1 VVLTPNPRAH
11 ALYAD
16 KRNLIALSNDALL
29 ASWGASDA
37 DRAIVRAA
45 VPPTRLVEAQHA
57 EQLWAQRRQLFFK
70 PVAGYGSKATYRGD
84 KLTKR
89 VWSEILAGDFVAQAL
104 VAPSER
110 QIKVDGV
117 VTDLKFDLRA
127 YTYAGQVQL
136 LAARMYSG
144 QTTNF
149 RTEGGGFAPVVVLP
163 QRPPPAPLD
172 LLTQPTRHLF
182 FTGKGGV
189 GKTSLSTAVALY
201 LADSGKRVLLVSTD
215 SATNLDE
222 MLGVELQNTP
232 VTVPRVQGLSVLNI
246 DPDNAAEAYRQRVVA
261 QMAADATDAE
271 LATVREQ
278 LPGACTTEIASFD
291 EFASLLAD
299 PDQAWDH
306 LVFDTAPTGH
316 TLRLLSLPK
325 AWSGFL
331 AGNDRGASCLG
342 PHSGLKMQELRFK
355 AALDALSDPQQTT
368 VVLVTRPDA
377 GAIQEASRTSEELK
391 ALGLTN
397 QRLVVNG
404 VFHASTRADAIACAI
419 EDLGVQALNA
429 MPFNLQALPQD
440 QVPLRAF
447 DTVGLSALRALLGQG
462 SAPPAHALATPGRT
476 QGQGLD
482 ALVDALAQAGHGL
495 IMVMGKGGVGKTTV
509 AAALAV
515 GLVQRGNSV
524 HLSTTD
530 PAAHL
535 SVTLAGA
542 LPGLKVDRI
551 DPLVET
557 QRYVDK
563 IMAAK
568 GPKLDAQERALLL
581 EDLRSPCTEEV
592 AVFHAFAR
600 VVGEARSAFVVLDTA
615 PTGHSLL
622 LMDAT
627 GAYHRQ
633 MVRELEGQANSRIV
647 TPLMRLQDPSYT
659 KIILVTLP
667 ETTPV
672 SQAQALQ
679 TDLRRAK
686 IEPFAWVINK
696 SVLAA
701 GTQDPLL
708 GARLAG
714 EQAQLDRVTSGL
726 AKQTYLVP
734 WRATAPIG
742 LAELSALVHR
752 RAA

>member
-1 VVLTPNPRAH
+1 MLQVLVLGSGCSKCQATTDMLERVTKD
-11 ALYAD
+11 L
-16 KRNLIALSNDALL
+16 
-29 ASWGASDA
+29 G
-37 DRAIVRAA
+37 VA
-45 VPPTRLVEAQHA
+45 VKIKKITNHDQ
-57 EQLWAQRRQLFFK
+57 
-70 PVAGYGSKATYRGD
+70 
-84 KLTKR
+84 
-89 VWSEILAGDFVAQAL
+89 IQAL
-104 VAPSER
+104 GVYHTPAVM
-110 QIKVDGV
+110 VDGELV
-117 VTDLKFDLRA
+117 HSGGIPSHHAVALWLSPKPLE
-127 YTYAGQVQL
+127 L
-136 LAARMYSG
+136 LNHPS
-144 QTTNF
+144 
-149 RTEGGGFAPVVVLP
+149 
-163 QRPPPAPLD
+163 
-172 LLTQPTRHLF
+172 RHMF

-201 LADSGKRVLLVSTD
+201 LADIGKRVLLVSTD
-215 SATNLDE
+215 TATNLDE
-222 MLGVELQNTP
+222 MLGVELKNTP
-232 VTVPRVQGLSVLNI
+232 VAVPQVPGLSVLNI
-246 DPDNAAEAYRQRVVA
+246 DPGNAAEAYRQRVVA
-261 QMAADATDAE
+261 QMASDSTDAE

-278 LPGACTTEIASFD
+278 LSGACTTEIASFD
-291 EFASLLAD
+291 EFATLLSD
-299 PDQAWDH
+299 KDQALDH
-306 LVFDTAPTGH
+306 MIFDTAPTGH

-355 AALDALSDPQQTT
+355 AALDALSDPAQTT

-377 GAIQEASRTSEELK
+377 GAINEASRTSEELK
-391 ALGLTN
+391 ALGLSN

-404 VFHASTRADAIACAI
+404 VFHASVREDAIACAI
-419 EDLGVQALNA
+419 EDLGVQALAA
-429 MPFNLQALPQD
+429 MPMNLRVLPQD

-447 DTVGLSALRALLGQG
+447 DTVGLPALRALLGQG
-462 SAPPAHALATPGRT
+462 SAPLAARLTMAT
-476 QGQGLD
+476 TVQGLSLD
-482 ALVDALAQAGHGL
+482 ALADALTEAGHGL

-515 GLVQRGNSV
+515 GLVQRGKSV

-535 SVTLAGA
+535 SVTLAGQ

-568 GPKLDAQERALLL
+568 GPKLDAQEKALML

-600 VVGEARSAFVVLDTA
+600 VVSEARSAYVVLDTA

-633 MVRELEGQANSRIV
+633 MLREFEGQASNRLV
-647 TPLMRLQDPSYT
+647 TPLMRLQDPAYT

-679 TDLRRAK
+679 EDLRRAK

-701 GTQDPLL
+701 GTHDPLL
-708 GARLAG
+708 AGRLAG
-714 EQAQLDRVTSGL
+714 EQAQYDRVANGL
-726 AKQTYLVP
+726 SKQAYIVP
-734 WRATAPIG
+734 WRVKAPIG
-742 LAELSALVHR
+742 LKELSALV
-752 RAA
+752 AKPQPI

>member
-1 VVLTPNPRAH
+1 MMKVLVLGSGCSKCLATAAMIERVAHELGVALEIGKVTEREQIHGFGVHRTPAVAVDGQLVHSGGIPAHQAVVLW
-11 ALYAD
+11 
-16 KRNLIALSNDALL
+16 LSPKPLELL
-29 ASWGASDA
+29 K
-37 DRAIVRAA
+37 
-45 VPPTRLVEAQHA
+45 H
-57 EQLWAQRRQLFFK
+57 
-70 PVAGYGSKATYRGD
+70 
-84 KLTKR
+84 
-89 VWSEILAGDFVAQAL
+89 
-104 VAPSER
+104 PS
-110 QIKVDGV
+110 
-117 VTDLKFDLRA
+117 
-127 YTYAGQVQL
+127 
-136 LAARMYSG
+136 
-144 QTTNF
+144 
-149 RTEGGGFAPVVVLP
+149 
-163 QRPPPAPLD
+163 
-172 LLTQPTRHLF
+172 RHLF

-201 LADSGKRVLLVSTD
+201 LADSGKKVLLVSTD
-215 SATNLDE
+215 TATNLDE
-222 MLGVELQNTP
+222 MLGVELKNSP
-232 VTVPRVQGLSVLNI
+232 VPVPQVPGLSVLNI
-246 DPDNAAEAYRQRVVA
+246 DPDNAAEAYRQRVLA
-261 QMAADATDAE
+261 QMATDSSDSE

-278 LPGACTTEIASFD
+278 LSGACTTEIASFD
-291 EFASLLAD
+291 EFASLLSSD
-299 PDQAWDH
+299 DQAWDH
-306 LVFDTAPTGH
+306 IIFDTAPTGH

-331 AGNDRGASCLG
+331 AGNDHGASCLG
-342 PHSGLKMQELRFK
+342 PHSGLKMQELRFQ
-355 AALDALSDPQQTT
+355 AALKSLSDPSQTT

-377 GAIQEASRTSEELK
+377 GAIAEAARTSEELQV
-391 ALGLTN
+391 LGLSN

-404 VFHASTRADAIACAI
+404 VFHASAREDAIACAI
-419 EDLGVQALNA
+419 EELGTQALAA
-429 MPFNLQALPQD
+429 MPPQLQALPQD

-447 DTVGLSALRALLGQG
+447 DMVGLGALRAFLQAPAATEARAAVPGQG
-462 SAPPAHALATPGRT
+462 SSPAPASTVPSADTGREQCPAQSLTPSITPDHGLAALA
-476 QGQGLD
+476 
-482 ALVDALAQAGHGL
+482 DALAQAGHGL

-515 GLVQRGNSV
+515 GLVQRGKSV

-535 SVTLAGA
+535 TFTLAGE

-551 DPLVET
+551 DPIVET

-568 GPKLDAQERALLL
+568 GPQLDAQEKALML

-600 VVGEARSAFVVLDTA
+600 VVSEARSAFVVLDTA

-633 MVRELEGQANSRIV
+633 MLRAFEGQAHQRLV
-647 TPLMRLQDPSYT
+647 TPLMRLQDPDYT
-659 KIILVTLP
+659 QIILVTLP

-679 TDLRRAK
+679 EGLRRAQ

-708 GARLAG
+708 AARLAG
-714 EQAQLDRVTSGL
+714 EQAQMDRVTQGL
-726 AKQTYLVP
+726 SKRTYVLP
-734 WRATAPIG
+734 WRAQPPIG
-742 LAELSALVHR
+742 LAELSKLVTHAKPN
-752 RAA
+752 AAGHQGAP